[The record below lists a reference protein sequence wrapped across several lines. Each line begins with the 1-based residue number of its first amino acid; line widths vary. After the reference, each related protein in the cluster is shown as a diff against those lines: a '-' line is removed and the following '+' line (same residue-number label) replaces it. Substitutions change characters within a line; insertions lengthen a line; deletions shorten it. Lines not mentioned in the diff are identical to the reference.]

1 MKKMLRFE
9 LKKIFSKTVN
19 KIVLLVLL
27 AVLLAAS
34 FLTINGV
41 RYVEEDGSVLT
52 GISAARKLQEEEN
65 KWKGELTEEVFEQV
79 LTENQKIN
87 AEAGGIEDMDNQY
100 FYQKQSFYEIRN
112 LINDALVGYE
122 DYDYYRVDYVP
133 ADEKVDVYGSRLSA
147 LESLLETKEMKEGFS
162 EKEKQ
167 FLIRQWEELD
177 TPFYYEYAGGWKAI
191 LEDSQVM
198 QPLLAVIVVV
208 LGFLVSGIFSDE
220 FQYKADAIYFSSR
233 LGRNKAVLAKIGAG
247 ILTGTIVYWGAVLF
261 YTLIVLTVLGVGG
274 GNCPIQISN
283 WKAMYNLTYFQEYL
297 LVTAAGYVGSLFIL
311 MVAML
316 VSAKTRSTVIAITIP
331 FALACAPMFIG
342 RISIFSHITNFLPDM
357 LLRICVELDQFLIC
371 EIGGKVLGLFTF
383 LIPLYLV
390 LYILGLPVLYQVYRR
405 VEVK

>member
-133 ADEKVDVYGSRLSA
+133 AV
-147 LESLLETKEMKEGFS
+147 
-162 EKEKQ
+162 
-167 FLIRQWEELD
+167 
-177 TPFYYEYAGGWKAI
+177 
-191 LEDSQVM
+191 
-198 QPLLAVIVVV
+198 
-208 LGFLVSGIFSDE
+208 
-220 FQYKADAIYFSSR
+220 
-233 LGRNKAVLAKIGAG
+233 GR
-247 ILTGTIVYWGAVLF
+247 T
-261 YTLIVLTVLGVGG
+261 
-274 GNCPIQISN
+274 
-283 WKAMYNLTYFQEYL
+283 
-297 LVTAAGYVGSLFIL
+297 
-311 MVAML
+311 
-316 VSAKTRSTVIAITIP
+316 
-331 FALACAPMFIG
+331 
-342 RISIFSHITNFLPDM
+342 
-357 LLRICVELDQFLIC
+357 
-371 EIGGKVLGLFTF
+371 
-383 LIPLYLV
+383 
-390 LYILGLPVLYQVYRR
+390 
-405 VEVK
+405 

>member
-147 LESLLETKEMKEGFS
+147 LESLLET
-162 EKEKQ
+162 
-167 FLIRQWEELD
+167 
-177 TPFYYEYAGGWKAI
+177 
-191 LEDSQVM
+191 
-198 QPLLAVIVVV
+198 VIVVV

-220 FQYKADAIYFSSR
+220 FQYKADAIFFSSR